1 MSEKKNAM
9 PQRSTVKHGT
19 NQKTIG
25 NVSPECDFVKAD
37 DDNFKKY
44 SESLYNGRTLQP
56 FAQKLIRELYP
67 HRDNINYCKC
77 NRVPLGEIIQLK
89 RNEDLHRAHFSGVV
103 TCGNPML
110 CPVCAPRIMGGRASE
125 IGTAEYKH
133 LAADPNNT
141 CYLLT
146 LTSQHDLRHSL
157 AYYLSLMKKALKY
170 FWSHRK
176 VKHIFR
182 SRVGRITAL
191 EINYSLASGWHTHE
205 HILIFCNILDIP
217 LDELNKIL
225 SECWIAALKKCGL
238 SGLRGIALDLIEA
251 RSCDKYLQKISS
263 ELALSNCKQGRGSGS
278 FTPFQLLA
286 EYAAGNK
293 WAGEKF
299 KELYKTVSS
308 MRVHP
313 LQWSKG
319 LKKHFGIGEVS
330 DQDIVEDKDPSE
342 KIVVWCNLKASFF
355 RKMSPQDQFMLLI
368 YASAG
373 DRDRFNQYLL
383 TINDR
388 SSPD

>member
-19 NQKTIG
+19 NQKTIE
-25 NVSPECDFVKAD
+25 NVSPECDFVKPD
-37 DDNFKKY
+37 YDKFKKY

-77 NRVPLGEIIQLK
+77 NRVPLGEVVQIK
-89 RNEDLHRAHFSGVV
+89 YNNDLHRAHFSGVV

-110 CPVCAPRIMGGRASE
+110 CPVCSPRIMGGRSSE
-125 IGTAEYKH
+125 ISTVVHKH

-141 CYLLT
+141 CCLLT
-146 LTSQHDLRHSL
+146 FTFQHTRDYSL
-157 AYYLSLMKKALKY
+157 EYSLSNMKLALKK
-170 FWSHRK
+170 FWSNRK
-176 VKHIFR
+176 VKQIFR
-182 SRVGRITAL
+182 NRVGRITAL
-191 EINYSLASGWHTHE
+191 EINYSLSSGWHPHE
-205 HILIFCNILDIP
+205 HILIFCEKLSD
-217 LDELNKIL
+217 LNKLQKIL
-225 SECWIAALKKCGL
+225 SECWIAALKECGL

-342 KIVVWCNLKASFF
+342 NLVVWCNLKSSFF
-355 RKMSPQDQFMLLI
+355 RKMSPQDQFMLLV
-368 YASAG
+368 YAALG

>member
-1 MSEKKNAM
+1 MIQKRNAM
-9 PQRSTVKHGT
+9 FQRSTGKHGT
-19 NQKTIG
+19 NQETMG
-25 NVSPECDFVKAD
+25 NVSPDYDFFKPD
-37 DDNFKKY
+37 DEIFKKY
-44 SESLYNGRTLQP
+44 SESVHNGRILQKHS
-56 FAQKLIRELYP
+56 QKLIRELFP
-67 HRDNINYCKC
+67 HRDNINFCKC
-77 NRVPLGEIIQLK
+77 NHVPLGEVVQVK
-89 RNEDLHRAHFSGVV
+89 YNKDLRRAHFSGVV

-110 CPVCAPRIMGGRASE
+110 CPVCAPRIMGNRSSE
-125 IGTAEYKH
+125 IKTAVHKH
-133 LAADPNNT
+133 LAADPDNT

-146 LTSQHDLRHSL
+146 LTFQHTRDQVLDYSL
-157 AYYLSLMKKALKY
+157 SNMKLALKN
-170 FWSHRK
+170 FWSNRK
-176 VKHIFR
+176 VKQIF
-182 SRVGRITAL
+182 SNRVGRITAL
-191 EINYSLASGWHTHE
+191 EINYSLASGWHPHE
-205 HILIFCNILDIP
+205 HILIFCKKLGD
-217 LDELNKIL
+217 DLNKLQKIL
-225 SECWIAALKKCGL
+225 SDCWITALKRCGL
-238 SGLRGIALDLIEA
+238 SGLHGIALDLIEA

-263 ELALSNCKQGRGSGS
+263 ELALSNCKKGRGAGS
-278 FTPFQLLA
+278 FSPFQLLA
-286 EYAAGNK
+286 EYAAENK

-342 KIVVWCNLKASFF
+342 NLVVWCNLKSSFF

-373 DRDRFNQYLL
+373 DRERFNQYLL